1 MTAKLPVFSRKEAQ
15 EIRMQLHHGPNI
27 PVEFL
32 DDEELVV
39 VIEDGYLLSGV
50 YR

>member
-1 MTAKLPVFSRKEAQ
+1 
-15 EIRMQLHHGPNI
+15 MQLYYGLNI